1 MKRSLKLIFFVA
13 SFAVF
18 STVAIHGQGTVS
30 LITPEGWKKQPVDNA
45 YMNKRVA
52 DAAEQ
57 YKEYAPIPRIAFY
70 DIGYPKDGAE
80 FTQMNGYAILLVSAL
95 SQNSEELPI
104 KRTYVNSGGKEIEL
118 NKLKEIKIKNGDATS
133 QTVKTF
139 GEYRTD
145 TLYLFPVYL
154 RFRSGQLLTDYAKN
168 RVGMKLAEFDGSKP
182 PSLQSLPASVPTE
195 KMLSDDVLLRFMKRE
210 YPGYLD
216 N

>member
-1 MKRSLKLIFFVA
+1 MRLSPNLIFFVA

-18 STVAIHGQGTVS
+18 STAAIHGQGNVS
-30 LITPEGWKKQPVDNA
+30 VTTPEGWKKQTVDNA

-80 FTQMNGYAILLVSAL
+80 FTKMNGYAILLVSAL
-95 SQNSEELPI
+95 SQNNEELPI
-104 KRTYVNSGGKEIEL
+104 KRTYVSSGGKEIEL
-118 NKLKEIKIKNGDATS
+118 KKLKEIKIKSGEATS

-145 TLYLFPVYL
+145 TLYLFPIYL
-154 RFRSGQLLTDYAKN
+154 RFRSGQLMTDYAKN
-168 RVGMKLAEFDGSKP
+168 RVGMKLADFDGSKP
-182 PSLQSLPASVPTE
+182 PNLQNLPATVPAE
-195 KMLSDDVLLRFMKRE
+195 RKLSDDVLLRFLKRE